1 MVKKPLKERHKVMDT
16 SNMAIPSK
24 METCKKSS
32 IYHPSKENKW
42 TGINWSK
49 IEKTIDDLQ
58 HRITKATERGEH
70 RKVRDLQ
77 RLLTKSLSARLKAVR
92 QVSQENS
99 GKKTPGIDGEVW
111 TTSDRKLQAAIELNH
126 KTKTKPLKRVY
137 IPKSNGKQ
145 RPLGIPCLSD
155 RAKEA
160 VWNMAL
166 LPRTEATSDPHS
178 YGFRPYR
185 DCWDA
190 NAQLR
195 VLLDKKRSP
204 TWILDADIEKCFDQI
219 NHEWLLQNTPMEKK
233 QLKSWLKAGYFEGEH
248 LFPTKER
255 TPQGGVISPTLSNLA
270 LNGLE
275 DHLKQ
280 KFQPKRTRQTSC
292 TNSVCAQST
301 CINVVRY
308 ADNFVVTGRSQ
319 RQLERVKKEI
329 QNFLAVRGLKINE
342 KKTSIRHIS
351 DGFDFLGWHFR
362 KYNGALLITISKS
375 SISKHKKEIK
385 YLTKTIHKPDVMIPK
400 INEKIRGWMNY
411 NRCCNDIW
419 DVWSELNQYLYICL
433 LKWGVRRHG
442 SKTRKWIF
450 NKYWK
455 HTNGRWT
462 FSVTTG
468 RGRDEKVY
476 TLIPYKLKQKR
487 IKTRISAGTNVFD
500 KANKPKLQKVALI
513 KSTNLTGKKDKIWK
527 QQKGLC
533 AYFA

>member
-1 MVKKPLKERHKVMDT
+1 M
-16 SNMAIPSK
+16 
-24 METCKKSS
+24 
-32 IYHPSKENKW
+32 
-42 TGINWSK
+42 
-49 IEKTIDDLQ
+49 
-58 HRITKATERGEH
+58 
-70 RKVRDLQ
+70 
-77 RLLTKSLSARLKAVR
+77 
-92 QVSQENS
+92 
-99 GKKTPGIDGEVW
+99 
-111 TTSDRKLQAAIELNH
+111 
-126 KTKTKPLKRVY
+126 
-137 IPKSNGKQ
+137 
-145 RPLGIPCLSD
+145 
-155 RAKEA
+155 
-160 VWNMAL
+160 
-166 LPRTEATSDPHS
+166 
-178 YGFRPYR
+178 
-185 DCWDA
+185 
-190 NAQLR
+190 
-195 VLLDKKRSP
+195 
-204 TWILDADIEKCFDQI
+204 
-219 NHEWLLQNTPMEKK
+219 
-233 QLKSWLKAGYFEGEH
+233 
-248 LFPTKER
+248 
-255 TPQGGVISPTLSNLA
+255 A

-280 KFQPKRTRQTSC
+280 KFKPKRTRQTSW
-292 TNSVCAQST
+292 ST

-308 ADNFVVTGRSQ
+308 ADDFVVTGRSQ

-342 KKTSIRHIS
+342 EKTSIRHIS
-351 DGFDFLGWHFR
+351 NGFDFLGWHFR
-362 KYNGALLITISKS
+362 KYNGTLLITISKS

-400 INEKIRGWMNY
+400 LNAKIRGWMNY
-411 NRCCNDIW
+411 NCCCNDIW

-433 LKWGVRRHG
+433 LKWGARRHG
-442 SKTRKWIF
+442 SKTQKWIF